1 MLILCMKKQIKK
13 NYEAPQLTVVAIKT
27 ERGYAG
33 SVPFAIGLFSV
44 DDAPEES
51 GMQDYTM
58 QSGDFWL

>member
-1 MLILCMKKQIKK
+1 MKKQTKK

-33 SVPFAIGLFSV
+33 SFPFAIGLFFV
-44 DDAPEES
+44 NDAPEES

-58 QSGDFWL
+58 QNADFWL

>member
-1 MLILCMKKQIKK
+1 MKKQTKK

-33 SVPFAIGLFSV
+33 SVPFAIGLFSD

-51 GMQDYTM
+51 GMQDYTK
-58 QSGDFWL
+58 QNAEIWL

>member
-1 MLILCMKKQIKK
+1 MKKQTKK
-13 NYEAPQLTVVAIKT
+13 NYEAPKLTVVAIKT
-27 ERGYAG
+27 ERGYAE

-58 QSGDFWL
+58 QGGDIWF